1 MKTIG
6 KVRANYRCDKMD
18 YETLERSGER
28 CGQDLKRHRNRTFGR
43 LGQFADVEQCDRR
56 TNSAGGD
63 SDSGETEFMDQI
75 QVPAISCNYS
85 ESTERDRDENEEEGF
100 PDDGD
105 DEEDAQAEEH
115 IFEPMS
121 GDAGQQTIRPCLAWA
136 CKACKKKSVAVDRRK
151 AATLRERR
159 RLRKVG
165 DEMFMCC
172 WNE

>member
-1 MKTIG
+1 ME
-6 KVRANYRCDKMD
+6 
-18 YETLERSGER
+18 YETLERSAVDSAAAR
-28 CGQDLKRHRNRTFGR
+28 TFKRHRNRKFGR
-43 LGQFADVEQCDRR
+43 LNQFADIEQCDRR
-56 TNSAGGD
+56 TNSAGD
-63 SDSGETEFMDQI
+63 SDSAVTEFMDQI

-85 ESTERDRDENEEEGF
+85 ESTERDGDERDEDEEEGF
-100 PDDGD
+100 PDDDGD
-105 DEEDAQAEEH
+105 DEEDTQAEEH

-165 DEMFMCC
+165 AMTYLCAVGMNEMMR
-172 WNE
+172 